1 MFDNKVIAI
10 TGAGSGIGRALAL
23 GLAGRGAVLALSDKD
38 EVGLAETRRLLG
50 NRPASITVLD
60 VTDTAALNGWIS
72 AAVSDFGKLDGIINN
87 AGLSVVAPFADCPR
101 EDFDRVMA
109 VNFTGV
115 VEGCRA
121 ALPHVRSAAAK
132 DGVGWIV
139 NISSVFGMMGYPT
152 QSAYNASKYAVR
164 GLTEAMALEL
174 ALTDPNIAVIRVHPG
189 GIKTNVAK
197 NSKRIALLPGQDPN
211 ADFAAE
217 FEKNAPTTPEQ
228 AAQTIINGMERRST
242 RVLIGPDARFIDW
255 MVRLFPVSHF
265 TVIGGFLSRRKS
277 GMGRGHEQFP
287 QTRALWSPRHQPR

>member
-1 MFDNKVIAI
+1 MFDGKVIAI

-23 GLAGRGAVLALSDKD
+23 NLAGRGAVLALADKD

-50 NRPASITVLD
+50 NRAASITALD
-60 VTDTAALNGWIS
+60 VTDTPALQAWVEG
-72 AAVSDFGKLDGIINN
+72 AVAEWGRLDGIINN
-87 AGLSVVAPFADCPR
+87 AGLSVVAPFADCPA
-101 EDFDRVMA
+101 EDFNQVMA

-121 ALPHVRSAAAK
+121 ALPHVKASAAK

-164 GLTEAMALEL
+164 GLTEALAIEM
-174 ALTDPNIAVIRVHPG
+174 ALTDPNVCVIRVHPG

-211 ADFAAE
+211 TDFAAE

-228 AAQTIINGMERRST
+228 AAATIIRGMERRSH

-265 TVIGGFLSRRKS
+265 KVIGNFLGRR
-277 GMGRGHEQFP
+277 R
-287 QTRALWSPRHQPR
+287 

>member
-1 MFDNKVIAI
+1 MFEGKVIAI

-23 GLAGRGAVLALSDKD
+23 DLAARGAVVALADKD
-38 EVGLAETRRLLG
+38 ADGLAETRRLLG
-50 NRPASITVLD
+50 NRAASITLLD
-60 VTDTAALNGWIS
+60 VTDTPALQAWVDG
-72 AAVSDFGKLDGIINN
+72 AVAEWGRLDGIINN

-121 ALPHVRSAAAK
+121 ALPHVRAAAAK

-164 GLTEAMALEL
+164 GLTEAMAMEL
-174 ALTDPNIAVIRVHPG
+174 ALTDPNVAVIRVHPG

-211 ADFAAE
+211 TDFAAE

-228 AAQTIINGMERRST
+228 AAATIIRGMERRQH

-255 MVRLFPVSHF
+255 VVRLFPVSYF
-265 TVIGGFLSRRKS
+265 RIIGNFLGRK
-277 GMGRGHEQFP
+277 R
-287 QTRALWSPRHQPR
+287 

>member
-1 MFDNKVIAI
+1 MFEQKVIAI

-23 GLAGRGAVLALSDKD
+23 DLAGRGAVLALADKD
-38 EVGLAETRRLLG
+38 AEGLAETRRLLG
-50 NRPASITVLD
+50 NRPASITKLD
-60 VTDTAALNGWIS
+60 VTDTAELRAWVDG
-72 AAVSDFGKLDGIINN
+72 AVAEWGRLDGIINN

-121 ALPHVRSAAAK
+121 ALPHVKASAAK

-139 NISSVFGMMGYPT
+139 NVSSVFGMMGYPT

-164 GLTEAMALEL
+164 GLTEALAIEL
-174 ALTDPNIAVIRVHPG
+174 ALTDPGVAVIRVHPG
-189 GIKTNVAK
+189 GIKTNVAR

-211 ADFAAE
+211 TDFAAE

-228 AAQTIINGMERRST
+228 AAATIIRGMEKRQT

-265 TVIGGFLSRRKS
+265 KVIGNFLGRR
-277 GMGRGHEQFP
+277 R
-287 QTRALWSPRHQPR
+287 

>member
-1 MFDNKVIAI
+1 MFEHKVIAI

-23 GLAGRGAVLALSDKD
+23 DLAARGAVLALADKD

-50 NRPASITVLD
+50 NRPASITTLD
-60 VTDTAALNGWIS
+60 VTDTAALKAWVDG
-72 AAVSDFGKLDGIINN
+72 AVAEWGRLDGIINN
-87 AGLSVVAPFADCPR
+87 AGLSVVAPFAECPA

-121 ALPHVRSAAAK
+121 ALPHVKASAAK

-139 NISSVFGMMGYPT
+139 NVSSVFGMMGYPT

-164 GLTEAMALEL
+164 GLTEALAIEL
-174 ALTDPNIAVIRVHPG
+174 ALTDPNVAVIRVHPG
-189 GIKTNVAK
+189 GIKTNVAR

-211 ADFAAE
+211 TDFAAE

-228 AAQTIINGMERRST
+228 AAATIIRGMERRSA
-242 RVLIGPDARFIDW
+242 RVLIGPDAKFIDW

-265 TVIGGFLSRRKS
+265 KVIGNFLGRR
-277 GMGRGHEQFP
+277 R
-287 QTRALWSPRHQPR
+287 

>member
-23 GLAGRGAVLALSDKD
+23 NLAGRGAVLALSDKD
-38 EVGLAETRRLLG
+38 ADGLAETKRLLG
-50 NRPASITVLD
+50 NRPASITTLD

-72 AAVSDFGKLDGIINN
+72 AAVSDFGRLDGIINN
-87 AGLSVVAPFADCPR
+87 AGLSVVAPFADCPA

-115 VEGCRA
+115 VAGCRA
-121 ALPHVRSAAAK
+121 ALPHVRAAAAK

-152 QSAYNASKYAVR
+152 QSAYNASKFAVR

-174 ALTDPNIAVIRVHPG
+174 AITDPNVAVIRVHPG
-189 GIKTNVAK
+189 GIKTNVAR
-197 NSKRIALLPGQDPN
+197 NSKRIALLPGQDPDS
-211 ADFAAE
+211 DFAAE
-217 FEKNAPTTPEQ
+217 FEKAARTTPEQ
-228 AAQTIINGMERRST
+228 AAQTIVDGMVRRRT

-265 TVIGGFLSRRKS
+265 RRIGNFLGGRR
-277 GMGRGHEQFP
+277 R
-287 QTRALWSPRHQPR
+287 

>member
-1 MFDNKVIAI
+1 MFEGKVIAI
-10 TGAGSGIGRALAL
+10 TGAGSGIGRALAQD
-23 GLAGRGAVLALSDKD
+23 LARRGAVLALSDKD
-38 EVGLAETRRLLG
+38 GDGLAETRRLLG
-50 NRPASITVLD
+50 NLPASITTLD
-60 VTDTAALNGWIS
+60 VTDTAALNGWID
-72 AAVSDFGKLDGIINN
+72 AAVADFGKLDGIINN

-174 ALTDPNIAVIRVHPG
+174 AVTDPNVAVIRVHPG

-197 NSKRIALLPGQDPN
+197 NSKRVALLPGQDPDT
-211 ADFAAE
+211 DFAAE
-217 FEKNAPTTPEQ
+217 FERNAPTTPEQ
-228 AAQTIINGMERRST
+228 AAEIIITGMIRRSP

-255 MVRLFPVSHF
+255 MVRLFPVSYF
-265 TVIGGFLSRRKS
+265 KVIGSFLGRK
-277 GMGRGHEQFP
+277 M
-287 QTRALWSPRHQPR
+287 